1 MNLQQHE
8 CLNLVEKSFFG
19 GKFYSWVLEQKVAQ
33 TEFFGG
39 IVTNQCIHFFNF
51 WHEVTAA

>member
-8 CLNLVEKSFFG
+8 CLNLVEEFFW